1 MKNRWD
7 IQFTGPLYL
16 ATRFRDNKDPCPV
29 FDGSTWHIY
38 GSGGSVLTETW
49 EILHATAPTLEGPWT
64 EHNPIPLHGVHG
76 KSVAAPGVIFDEG
89 KFHMFVQTDC
99 LALNGRVEYLVSE
112 DGWHFEYVD
121 TVLYSLRVT
130 KPLYS
135 DLPTNSELQL
145 LQTFPEAGIYDSH
158 PAIIRG
164 EKYLVYSGMAEVGRP
179 NIYLAKSITNKWEG
193 PWARVRP
200 HDTKEAILT
209 HEEVIHHNQH
219 DHTDYEWGLEGAQ
232 LLELPN
238 GLILLNAVCFLP
250 YGKRGTRQRI
260 FFAASHSVLG
270 PYRTIGPL
278 MNPPLSGW
286 DSGENGH
293 AAAVMKDQKMYLFF
307 QARRAHSERWR
318 LGIIEMDAPKLE
330 TYLNSALLFNNK
342 VSNWEIFG

>member
-1 MKNRWD
+1 M
-7 IQFTGPLYL
+7 QGPLYL

-76 KSVAAPGVIFDEG
+76 KSVAAPGVIFDNG
-89 KFHMFVQTDC
+89 QFHMFVQTDC
-99 LALNGRVEYLVSE
+99 FAIDGRIEYLRST
-112 DGWHFEYVD
+112 DGWNFEYIGTALHSLAV
-121 TVLYSLRVT
+121 TRSVEAISAEEKKVLSR
-130 KPLYS
+130 
-135 DLPTNSELQL
+135 Q
-145 LQTFPEAGIYDSH
+145 PETGIYDSH
-158 PAIIRG
+158 PAIIQQQ
-164 EKYLVYSGMAEVGRP
+164 KYLVYSGMAEVGRP
-179 NIYLAKSITNKWEG
+179 NIYLAKSSSNDWSG
-193 PWARVRP
+193 PWMRVRP
-200 HDTKEAILT
+200 REGLKDAILT
-209 HEEVIHHNQH
+209 HEEVIHHNQN

-293 AAAVMKDQKMYLFF
+293 AAAIIHNNELVLFY
-307 QARRAHSERWR
+307 QARPPDWQPWKFGIARINLWKFQKYIESYMHMSE
-318 LGIIEMDAPKLE
+318 KLMKFE
-330 TYLNSALLFNNK
+330 
-342 VSNWEIFG
+342 EIL